1 MSVTAAKGF
10 LASGVSAGL
19 KSIGR
24 KDVALIVN
32 QGPNFDAAAVFT
44 SNKVKAAPV
53 IWTQEVIKNKKLKA
67 VVLNSG
73 GANACTG
80 PDGFAD
86 THKSAE
92 YVAELLSIGAI
103 EVGVCST
110 GLIGNRL
117 DMPKLIKGIKQAHQS
132 LNDDDGGDAA
142 AEAIITTDSHKKTVK
157 LDSKGWNIGAII
169 KGAGMLAPDM
179 ATMLCV
185 ITTDADISDLDHQ
198 QILQSATDKTLNRI
212 DSDGCTSTND
222 TVILMSSGASGIK
235 PDKEN
240 FENQLQFLMTDLAS
254 LLINDAE
261 GATKVITID
270 VVNAK
275 SESDAVNVGRSIA
288 RNNLLKCAMFGEDPN
303 WGRILA
309 AVGTAE
315 ATLDSDLID
324 VILNGLQ
331 VCRNGAAIT
340 VPEKVIL
347 KDRSIHIRV
356 DLKIGKDKATIFTND
371 LSTQYVHE
379 NSAYST

>member
-19 KSIGR
+19 KSSGK

-32 QGPNFDAAAVFT
+32 QGPNYDASAVFT

-53 IWTQEVIKNKKLKA
+53 IWTQEIIKNKKLKA
-67 VVLNSG
+67 AVLNSG

-80 PDGFAD
+80 TDGFAD
-86 THKSAE
+86 THKTAE

-117 DMPKLIKGIKQAHQS
+117 DMPKLIKGIEQAHQN
-132 LNDDDGGDAA
+132 LKNNGGDDA
-142 AEAIITTDSHKKTVK
+142 AEAIITTDSHKKTAK
-157 LDSKGWNIGAII
+157 LENQGWNIGAII

-198 QILQSATDKTLNRI
+198 LILQSATDKTLNRI

-240 FENQLQFLMTDLAS
+240 FEKQLQLLMSDLAS

-270 VVNAK
+270 VINAK
-275 SESDAVNVGRSIA
+275 SESDAVSVGRSIA

-315 ATLDSDLID
+315 ATLNSDLID
-324 VILNGLQ
+324 VYLNGLQ
-331 VCRNGAAIT
+331 VCGNGAAIAAS
-340 VPEKVIL
+340 EKVDL
-347 KDRSIHIRV
+347 KDRSIQIRV
-356 DLKIGKDKATIFTND
+356 DLKIGSGKATIFTND

>member
-1 MSVTAAKGF
+1 
-10 LASGVSAGL
+10 
-19 KSIGR
+19 
-24 KDVALIVN
+24 
-32 QGPNFDAAAVFT
+32 
-44 SNKVKAAPV
+44 
-53 IWTQEVIKNKKLKA
+53 
-67 VVLNSG
+67 
-73 GANACTG
+73 
-80 PDGFAD
+80 
-86 THKSAE
+86 
-92 YVAELLSIGAI
+92 
-103 EVGVCST
+103 
-110 GLIGNRL
+110 
-117 DMPKLIKGIKQAHQS
+117 MPKLIKGIEQAHQQ
-132 LNDDDGGDAA
+132 LKNNGGDDA
-142 AEAIITTDSHKKTVK
+142 AEAIITTDSHKKTAK
-157 LDSKGWNIGAII
+157 LENQGWNIGAII

-198 QILQSATDKTLNRI
+198 LILQSATDKTLNRI

-235 PDKEN
+235 PDKED
-240 FENQLQFLMTDLAS
+240 FKNQLQILMSDLAS

-270 VVNAK
+270 VINAK

-315 ATLDSDLID
+315 ASLDSDLID
-324 VILNGLQ
+324 VYLNGLQ
-331 VCRNGAAIT
+331 VCRNGSAIT
-340 VPEKVIL
+340 SPEKVDL
-347 KDRSIHIRV
+347 KERSILIRV
-356 DLKIGKDKATIFTND
+356 DLKMGSDKATIFTND

>member
-19 KSIGR
+19 KSSGK

-32 QGPNFDAAAVFT
+32 QGPNYDASAVFT

-86 THKSAE
+86 THKTAE

-117 DMPKLIKGIKQAHQS
+117 DMPKLIKGIEQAHQH
-132 LNDDDGGDAA
+132 LKNDGGDDA
-142 AEAIITTDSHKKTVK
+142 AEAIITTDSHKKTAK
-157 LDSKGWNIGAII
+157 LENQGWNIGAII

-198 QILQSATDKTLNRI
+198 LILQSATDKTLNRI

-235 PDKEN
+235 PDKED
-240 FENQLQFLMTDLAS
+240 FENQLQLLMSDLAS

-270 VVNAK
+270 VINAK

-315 ATLDSDLID
+315 ATLNSDLID
-324 VILNGLQ
+324 VYLNGLQ
-331 VCRNGAAIT
+331 VCGNGAAIAAS
-340 VPEKVIL
+340 EKVDL
-347 KDRSIHIRV
+347 KERSIQIRV
-356 DLKIGKDKATIFTND
+356 DLKMGSDKATIFTND

>member
-1 MSVTAAKGF
+1 MSVTSAKGF
-10 LASGVSAGL
+10 SASGVSAGL
-19 KSIGR
+19 KSSGK
-24 KDVALIVN
+24 KDVALIFN

-44 SNKVKAAPV
+44 TNKVKAAPV

-86 THKSAE
+86 THKTAE
-92 YVAELLSIGAI
+92 YVAELLTIGAI

-117 DMPKLIKGIKQAHQS
+117 NMPNLTKGIEQAHKN
-132 LNDDDGGDAA
+132 LKADGGDDA
-142 AEAIITTDSHKKTVK
+142 AEAIITTDSHKKNSQVVFN
-157 LDSKGWNIGAII
+157 GWTIGGII

-185 ITTDADISDLDHQ
+185 ITTDADISDLDNQ
-198 QILQSATDKTLNRI
+198 SILQSCTDRTLNRI

-235 PDKEN
+235 PAKND
-240 FENQLQFLMTDLAS
+240 FEKQLQILMADLSS

-275 SESDAVNVGRSIA
+275 SETDAVNVGRSIA

-315 ATLDSDLID
+315 AFLDSNTID
-324 VILNGLQ
+324 VYLNGSQ
-331 VCRNGAAIT
+331 ICGNGAALLS
-340 VPEKVIL
+340 PEKVSL
-347 KDRSIHIRV
+347 KERDIHIKV
-356 DLKIGKDKATIFTND
+356 DLKVGSDKATIYTND

>member
-19 KSIGR
+19 KSSGK
-24 KDVALIVN
+24 KDVALIYN
-32 QGPNFDAAAVFT
+32 QGPNYDAAAVFT

-80 PDGFAD
+80 SDGFAD
-86 THKSAE
+86 THKTAE
-92 YVAELLSIGAI
+92 HVAELLSIGAI

-117 DMPKLIKGIKQAHQS
+117 DMPKLIKGIEQAHQH
-132 LNDDDGGDAA
+132 LKNNGGDDA
-142 AEAIITTDSHKKTVK
+142 AEAIITTDSHKKTAK
-157 LDSKGWNIGAII
+157 LENQGWNIGAII

-185 ITTDADISDLDHQ
+185 ITTDADISDLDHHL
-198 QILQSATDKTLNRI
+198 ILQSATDKTLNRI

-235 PDKEN
+235 PDKED
-240 FENQLQFLMTDLAS
+240 FEKQLQLLMSDLSS

-270 VVNAK
+270 VINAI
-275 SESDAVNVGRSIA
+275 SETDAVSVGRSIA

-309 AVGTAE
+309 AVGTAD
-315 ATLDSDLID
+315 ATLNSDLID
-324 VILNGLQ
+324 VYLNGLQ
-331 VCRNGAAIT
+331 VCGNGAAMASS
-340 VPEKVIL
+340 EKVNL
-347 KDRSIHIRV
+347 KERSIQIRV
-356 DLKIGKDKATIFTND
+356 DLKMGSDKATIFTND

>member
-19 KSIGR
+19 KSSGK

-32 QGPNFDAAAVFT
+32 KGPKFDASAVFT
-44 SNKVKAAPV
+44 SNKIKAAPV
-53 IWTQEVIKNKKLKA
+53 IWTQEIIKNKKLKA
-67 VVLNSG
+67 AVLNSG

-80 PDGFAD
+80 TDGFAD
-86 THKSAE
+86 THKTAE

-117 DMPKLIKGIKQAHQS
+117 DMPRLIKGIEQAHQH
-132 LNDDDGGDAA
+132 LKNDGGDDA
-142 AEAIITTDSHKKTVK
+142 AEAIITTDSHKKTAK
-157 LDSKGWNIGAII
+157 LETQGWNIGAII

-198 QILQSATDKTLNRI
+198 FILQSATDKTLNRI

-240 FENQLQFLMTDLAS
+240 FEKQLQLLMSDLAS

-270 VVNAK
+270 VINAK

-315 ATLDSDLID
+315 ANLDSDLID
-324 VILNGLQ
+324 VYINGVQ
-331 VCRNGAAIT
+331 VCGNGAAIAAS
-340 VPEKVIL
+340 EKVDL
-347 KDRSIHIRV
+347 KDRSIQIRV
-356 DLKIGKDKATIFTND
+356 DLKIGSGKATIFTND

>member
-19 KSIGR
+19 KSPGN

-32 QGPNFDAAAVFT
+32 QGPKFDAAAVFT

-117 DMPKLIKGIKQAHQS
+117 DMPKLIKGIEQAHQH
-132 LNDDDGGDAA
+132 LENNGGDDA
-142 AEAIITTDSHKKTVK
+142 AEAIITTDSHKKTSH
-157 LDSKGWNIGAII
+157 LEIQGWTIGAII

-185 ITTDADISDLDHQ
+185 ITTDADVSDLDHQ
-198 QILQSATDKTLNRI
+198 LILQSATDKTLNRI

-235 PDKEN
+235 PSKGD
-240 FENQLQFLMTDLAS
+240 FEKQLQLLMSDLAS

-270 VVNAK
+270 VINAK

-309 AVGTAE
+309 AVGTSE
-315 ATLDSDLID
+315 ATLNSDLID
-324 VILNGLQ
+324 VYLNGLQ
-331 VCRNGAAIT
+331 VCGNGAAIAS
-340 VPEKVIL
+340 PEKVNL
-347 KDRSIHIRV
+347 KERSIHIKV
-356 DLKIGKDKATIFTND
+356 DLKMGSDKATIFTND

>member
-1 MSVTAAKGF
+1 MSVTSAKGF
-10 LASGVSAGL
+10 SASGVSAGL
-19 KSIGR
+19 KSSGK
-24 KDVALIVN
+24 KDVALIFN

-44 SNKVKAAPV
+44 TNKVKAAPV

-86 THKSAE
+86 THKTAE
-92 YVAELLSIGAI
+92 YVAELLTIGAI

-117 DMPKLIKGIKQAHQS
+117 NMPNLIMGIEQAHNN
-132 LNDDDGGDAA
+132 LKADGGDDA
-142 AEAIITTDSHKKTVK
+142 AEAIITTDSHKKTSQVVFN
-157 LDSKGWNIGAII
+157 GWIIGGII

-185 ITTDADISDLDHQ
+185 ITTDADISDLDNQ
-198 QILQSATDKTLNRI
+198 SILQSCTDRTLNRI

-235 PDKEN
+235 PTKND
-240 FENQLQFLMTDLAS
+240 FEKQLQILMADLSS

-275 SESDAVNVGRSIA
+275 SETDAVNVGRSIA

-315 ATLDSDLID
+315 AFIDSNAID
-324 VILNGLQ
+324 VYLNDSQICG
-331 VCRNGAAIT
+331 NGAALMS
-340 VPEKVIL
+340 PEKVTL
-347 KDRSIHIRV
+347 KERDIHIKV
-356 DLKIGKDKATIFTND
+356 DLKVGNNKATIYTND

>member
-19 KSIGR
+19 KSSGK
-24 KDVALIVN
+24 KDVALILN
-32 QGPNFDAAAVFT
+32 QGPKFDAAAVFT

-53 IWTQEVIKNKKLKA
+53 IWTQEVIKNKKIKA

-86 THKSAE
+86 THKTAE

-117 DMPKLIKGIKQAHQS
+117 DMPRLIKGIEQAHQH
-132 LNDDDGGDAA
+132 LKNDGGDDA
-142 AEAIITTDSHKKTVK
+142 AEAIITTDSHKKTAK
-157 LDSKGWNIGAII
+157 LETQGWNIGAII

-198 QILQSATDKTLNRI
+198 FILQSATDITLNRI

-240 FENQLQFLMTDLAS
+240 FEKQLQLLMSDLAS

-270 VVNAK
+270 VINAK

-315 ATLDSDLID
+315 ANLDSDLID
-324 VILNGLQ
+324 VYLNGIQ
-331 VCRNGAAIT
+331 VCRNGAAIAS
-340 VPEKVIL
+340 PEKVNL
-347 KDRSIHIRV
+347 KERSIHIKV
-356 DLKIGKDKATIFTND
+356 DLKMRSDKATIFTND

>member
-19 KSIGR
+19 KSSGK
-24 KDVALIVN
+24 KDVALIYN
-32 QGPNFDAAAVFT
+32 QGPNYDAAAVFT

-53 IWTQEVIKNKKLKA
+53 IWTQEVIKNKKLKS

-80 PDGFAD
+80 SDGFAD
-86 THKSAE
+86 THKTAE
-92 YVAELLSIGAI
+92 HVAELLSIGAI

-117 DMPKLIKGIKQAHQS
+117 DMPKLIKGIEQAHQH
-132 LNDDDGGDAA
+132 LKNNGGDDA
-142 AEAIITTDSHKKTVK
+142 AEAIITTDSHKKTAK
-157 LDSKGWNIGAII
+157 LENQGWNIGAII

-198 QILQSATDKTLNRI
+198 LILQSATDKTLNRI

-235 PDKEN
+235 PDKED
-240 FENQLQFLMTDLAS
+240 FEKQLQLLMSDLSS

-270 VVNAK
+270 VINAI

-309 AVGTAE
+309 AVGTAD
-315 ATLDSDLID
+315 ATLNSDLID
-324 VILNGLQ
+324 VYLNGLQ
-331 VCRNGAAIT
+331 VCGNGAAMASS
-340 VPEKVIL
+340 EKVNL
-347 KDRSIHIRV
+347 KERSIQIRV
-356 DLKIGKDKATIFTND
+356 DLKMGSDKATIFTND

>member
-1 MSVTAAKGF
+1 MSVTSAKGF
-10 LASGVSAGL
+10 SASGVSAGL
-19 KSIGR
+19 KSSGK
-24 KDVALIVN
+24 KDVALIIN
-32 QGPNFDAAAVFT
+32 LGPNFDAAAVFT
-44 SNKVKAAPV
+44 TNKVKAAPV

-86 THKSAE
+86 THKTAE
-92 YVAELLSIGAI
+92 YVAELLTIGAI

-117 DMPKLIKGIKQAHQS
+117 NMTNLTNGIEQAHKN
-132 LNDDDGGDAA
+132 LKADGGDDA
-142 AEAIITTDSHKKTVK
+142 AEAIITTDSHKKTSQVVFN
-157 LDSKGWNIGAII
+157 GWTIGGII

-185 ITTDADISDLDHQ
+185 ITTDADISELDHQ
-198 QILQSATDKTLNRI
+198 SILQSCTDRTLNRI

-235 PDKEN
+235 PTKND
-240 FENQLQFLMTDLAS
+240 FEKQLQILMADLSS

-261 GATKVITID
+261 GATKVITVD

-275 SESDAVNVGRSIA
+275 NETDAVNVGRSIA

-315 ATLDSDLID
+315 AFIDSNTID
-324 VILNGLQ
+324 VYLNGSQ
-331 VCRNGAAIT
+331 ICGNGAALLS
-340 VPEKVIL
+340 PEKVSL
-347 KDRSIHIRV
+347 KERDIHIKV
-356 DLKIGKDKATIFTND
+356 DLKVGSDKATIYTND

>member
-19 KSIGR
+19 KSSGK

-32 QGPNFDAAAVFT
+32 QGPKFDAAAVFT

-53 IWTQEVIKNKKLKA
+53 IWTQEVIKNKKIKA

-86 THKSAE
+86 THKTAE

-117 DMPKLIKGIKQAHQS
+117 DMPKLIKGIEQAHQH
-132 LNDDDGGDAA
+132 LKNDGGDDA
-142 AEAIITTDSHKKTVK
+142 AEAIITTDSHKKTAK
-157 LDSKGWNIGAII
+157 LETQGWNIGAII

-198 QILQSATDKTLNRI
+198 LILQSATDKTLNRI

-240 FENQLQFLMTDLAS
+240 FEKQLQLLMSDLAS

-270 VVNAK
+270 VINAK

-315 ATLDSDLID
+315 ANLNSDLID
-324 VILNGLQ
+324 VYLNGLQ
-331 VCRNGAAIT
+331 VCGNGAAIAAQ
-340 VPEKVIL
+340 EKVDL
-347 KDRSIHIRV
+347 QKRSIQIRV
-356 DLKIGKDKATIFTND
+356 DLKMGSDKATIFTND

>member
-19 KSIGR
+19 KSSGK
-24 KDVALIVN
+24 KDVALIYN
-32 QGPNFDAAAVFT
+32 QGPNYDAAAVFT

-80 PDGFAD
+80 SDGFAD
-86 THKSAE
+86 THKTAE
-92 YVAELLSIGAI
+92 HVAELLSIGAI

-117 DMPKLIKGIKQAHQS
+117 DMPKLIKGIEQAHQH
-132 LNDDDGGDAA
+132 LKNNGGDDA
-142 AEAIITTDSHKKTVK
+142 AEAIITTDSHKKTAK
-157 LDSKGWNIGAII
+157 LENQGWNIGAII

-185 ITTDADISDLDHQ
+185 ITTDADISDLDHHL
-198 QILQSATDKTLNRI
+198 ILQSATDKTLNRI

-235 PDKEN
+235 PDKED
-240 FENQLQFLMTDLAS
+240 FEKQLQLLMSDLSS

-270 VVNAK
+270 VINAI

-309 AVGTAE
+309 AVGTAD
-315 ATLDSDLID
+315 ATLNSDLID
-324 VILNGLQ
+324 VYLNGLQ
-331 VCRNGAAIT
+331 VCGNGAAMASS
-340 VPEKVIL
+340 EKVSL
-347 KDRSIHIRV
+347 KERSIQIRV
-356 DLKIGKDKATIFTND
+356 DLKMGSDKATIFTND

>member
-1 MSVTAAKGF
+1 MSVTGAKGF
-10 LASGVSAGL
+10 KASGVSAGL
-19 KSIGR
+19 KKSGK
-24 KDVALIVN
+24 KDVALIFN

-44 SNKVKAAPV
+44 TNKVKAAPV

-86 THKSAE
+86 THKTAE

-117 DMPKLIKGIKQAHQS
+117 NMPNLIKGIEQAHQD
-132 LNDDDGGDAA
+132 LKVDGGDDA
-142 AEAIITTDSHKKTVK
+142 AEAIITTDSHKKT
-157 LDSKGWNIGAII
+157 SQIEFNGWNIGGII

-185 ITTDADISDLDHQ
+185 ITTDADVSDLDHQ
-198 QILQSATDKTLNRI
+198 SILQTCTDRTLNRI

-222 TVILMSSGASGIK
+222 TVILMSSGASGVK
-235 PDKEN
+235 PTKNDFQK
-240 FENQLQFLMTDLAS
+240 QLQLLMADLSS

-275 SESDAVNVGRSIA
+275 SEIDAVNVGRSIA

-315 ATLDSDLID
+315 AFIDSTAID
-324 VILNGLQ
+324 VYLNDSQICG
-331 VCRNGAAIT
+331 NGAT
-340 VPEKVIL
+340 NMSSEKVSL
-347 KDRSIHIRV
+347 KNRNIHIKV
-356 DLKIGKDKATIFTND
+356 DLKVGNDKATIYTND

>member
-1 MSVTAAKGF
+1 MSVTSAKGF
-10 LASGVSAGL
+10 SASGVSAGL
-19 KSIGR
+19 KSSGK
-24 KDVALIVN
+24 KDVALIIN
-32 QGPNFDAAAVFT
+32 LGPNFDAAAVFT

-53 IWTQEVIKNKKLKA
+53 IWTQEVIKTKKLKA

-86 THKSAE
+86 THKTAE

-117 DMPKLIKGIKQAHQS
+117 NMPNLIMGIEQAHKN
-132 LNDDDGGDAA
+132 LRADGGDDA
-142 AEAIITTDSHKKTVK
+142 AEAIITTDSHKKTSQVVFN
-157 LDSKGWNIGAII
+157 GWTIGGII

-185 ITTDADISDLDHQ
+185 ITTDADISELDHQ
-198 QILQSATDKTLNRI
+198 SILQSCTDKSLNRI

-235 PDKEN
+235 PAKND
-240 FENQLQFLMTDLAS
+240 FEKQLQILMADLSS

-275 SESDAVNVGRSIA
+275 SETDAVNVGRSIA

-315 ATLDSDLID
+315 AFLDSNTID
-324 VILNGLQ
+324 VYLNSSQICG
-331 VCRNGAAIT
+331 NGAALLS
-340 VPEKVIL
+340 PKKVSL
-347 KDRSIHIRV
+347 KERDIHIKV
-356 DLKIGKDKATIFTND
+356 DLKIGSDKATIYTND

>member
-19 KSIGR
+19 KSSGK
-24 KDVALIVN
+24 KDVALIFN
-32 QGPNFDAAAVFT
+32 QGPNYDAAAVFT

-80 PDGFAD
+80 SDGFAD
-86 THKSAE
+86 THKTAE
-92 YVAELLSIGAI
+92 HVAELLSIGAI

-117 DMPKLIKGIKQAHQS
+117 DMPKLIKGIELAHEE
-132 LNDDDGGDAA
+132 LKIDGGDDA
-142 AEAIITTDSHKKTVK
+142 AEAIITTDSHKKTAK
-157 LDSKGWNIGAII
+157 LENQGWNIGAII

-198 QILQSATDKTLNRI
+198 LILQSATDKTLNRI

-235 PDKEN
+235 PDKED
-240 FENQLQFLMTDLAS
+240 FEKQLQLLMSDLAS

-270 VVNAK
+270 VINAI

-309 AVGTAE
+309 AVGTAD
-315 ATLDSDLID
+315 ATLNSDLID
-324 VILNGLQ
+324 VYLNGLQ
-331 VCRNGAAIT
+331 VCGNGAAMASS
-340 VPEKVIL
+340 EKVNL
-347 KDRSIHIRV
+347 KERSIHIKV
-356 DLKIGKDKATIFTND
+356 DLKLGSDKATIFTND

>member
-1 MSVTAAKGF
+1 MSVTSAKGF
-10 LASGVSAGL
+10 SASGVSAGL
-19 KSIGR
+19 KSSGK
-24 KDVALIVN
+24 KDVALIFN

-44 SNKVKAAPV
+44 TNKVKAAPV
-53 IWTQEVIKNKKLKA
+53 IWTQEVIKTKKLKA

-86 THKSAE
+86 THKTAE
-92 YVAELLSIGAI
+92 YVAELLTIGAI

-117 DMPKLIKGIKQAHQS
+117 NMPNLIMGIEHAHKN
-132 LNDDDGGDAA
+132 LKADGGDDA
-142 AEAIITTDSHKKTVK
+142 AEAIITTDSHKKTSQVVFN
-157 LDSKGWNIGAII
+157 GWTIGGII

-185 ITTDADISDLDHQ
+185 ITTDADISDLDNHS
-198 QILQSATDKTLNRI
+198 ILQSCTDRTLNRI

-222 TVILMSSGASGIK
+222 TVILMSSGACGIK
-235 PDKEN
+235 PTKND
-240 FENQLQFLMTDLAS
+240 FEKQLQILMADLSS

-275 SESDAVNVGRSIA
+275 NETDAVNVGRSIA

-315 ATLDSDLID
+315 AFLDSNTID
-324 VILNGLQ
+324 VYLNGSQ
-331 VCRNGAAIT
+331 ICGNGAALLS
-340 VPEKVIL
+340 PEKVNL
-347 KDRSIHIRV
+347 KDRNIHIKV
-356 DLKIGKDKATIFTND
+356 DLKVGSQKATIYTND